1 MNNSEAIRNYYNNY
15 DEHARLEVRSRLPE
29 YLTTM
34 KYIHK
39 YLRPESKILEIG
51 AGTGRYSLAL
61 AAEGYSVDAVE
72 LVAHNIEIFKS
83 HIQPNQ
89 DVRIFQGNACKLDFM
104 ESDSYDIVLLLGPM
118 YHLFTDEAKK
128 KAISEAVRLVKKGGI
143 VFAAYCSNDLTIL
156 KLFSKGKITDYISD
170 IDRNFH
176 FKSMPDDVFEMYR
189 KEDVDRIMRG
199 FPVQRMHY
207 VGVDMIRHF
216 LKSPIDAFT
225 DEEFDLYMQYH
236 YQICERAD
244 MVGFSEHMLDI
255 FRKDLC
261 ER

>member
-34 KYIHK
+34 RYIHK

-61 AAEGYSVDAVE
+61 AEEGYSVDAVE

-83 HIQPNQ
+83 HMRPNQ
-89 DVRIFQGNACKLDFM
+89 NVRIFQGNACKLDFI

-118 YHLFTDEAKK
+118 YHLFTDEDKIA
-128 KAISEAVRLVKKGGI
+128 AIREAVRAAKKGGVI
-143 VFAAYCSNDLTIL
+143 FAAYANNDLTIY
-156 KLFSKGKITDYISD
+156 KLFYKGEITNYISE
-170 IDRNFH
+170 IDHNFH
-176 FKSMPDDVFEMYR
+176 CKSMPHDVFEVYR
-189 KEDVDRIMRG
+189 KEDIDRIMRS
-199 FPVQRMHY
+199 FPVQRLHY

-216 LKSPIDAFT
+216 LKESIEAFT
-225 DEEFDLYMQYH
+225 DAEFDLYMQYH

-244 MVGFSEHMLDI
+244 MVGLSEHMLDI
-255 FRKDLC
+255 FRK
-261 ER
+261 E